1 MLKPYHQ
8 IIIFSIFGLIIGILL
23 FKIMIP
29 LLHQFKFGQSI
40 RKEGPTRHF
49 EKKGTPTMGGIVIVI
64 ITLVLFT
71 CYLMGKNEK
80 NATIWLSSILL
91 IIPFLGFSL
100 IGFVD
105 DFLIIVK
112 KNNNGLSPRFKFLF
126 QIIISG
132 LTYYLVLILRN
143 NNYLNFFGTPIDI
156 AFLYGI
162 VIIVG
167 FAGAT
172 NATNLTDGLDGLLA
186 GCSMITITGILIISI
201 IKNNEIVTYFSLSI
215 LIAITC
221 FSFFNLPKASIFM
234 GDVGSL
240 AIGGAIFSMLIVLH
254 MELLFLF
261 FGFIYLI
268 ETISVILQV
277 WFFKKTKGE
286 RLFRMTP
293 VHHHFELMG
302 LKEEEIDIIF
312 WLITFIFTIIGIVLG
327 VKVF

>member
-1 MLKPYHQ
+1 MLNLEYP
-8 IIIFSIFGLIIGILL
+8 IIVFSIFGCIIGIML

-29 LLHQFKFGQSI
+29 ILHQFKFGQSI
-40 RKEGPTRHF
+40 RKEGPTRHLQ
-49 EKKGTPTMGGIVIVI
+49 KKGTPTMGGIGIVI
-64 ITLVLFT
+64 LTLILFL
-71 CYLMGKNEK
+71 CYLIGKQEK
-80 NATIWLSSILL
+80 NLTIWLNSMLL
-91 IIPFLGFSL
+91 IVPFFGFSL

-112 KNNNGLSPRFKFLF
+112 KNNNGLSPRCKFLF
-126 QIIISG
+126 QIIISAV
-132 LTYYLVLILRN
+132 TYYLVLILRN
-143 NNYLNFFGTPIDI
+143 NNYLNFFGKPIDI

-162 VIIVG
+162 VIIIG

-172 NATNLTDGLDGLLA
+172 NATNLTDGLDGLLV

-215 LIAITC
+215 LIALLC

-254 MELLFLF
+254 MELLFLC

-277 WFFKKTKGE
+277 WFFKKTKGD

-293 VHHHFELMG
+293 IHHHFELLG
-302 LKEEEIDIIF
+302 LKEEQIDVVF